1 MIGFGVSFFLIGFG
15 VFLIYDSLKIET
27 TYVLNRMYVSD
38 TMSYF
43 LKGICSIVIAFT
55 LFYSGK
61 YLEEVNIPSPEFV
74 LLALFGLL
82 GQFIML
88 SAHHLLTLYLGIE
101 LLSLSLVAAVA
112 LNRDSKI
119 SVEAAMKYFV
129 LAALASGFLLY
140 GMSMVY
146 GATGSL
152 ELLSIYDKLISGQ
165 INNVVMVFGLVFVV
179 SGLAFKLGAVPF
191 HMWVPDVYHGAALP
205 TTLLISSAPKIAAV
219 GLIMRFLVEG
229 FPTFSAD
236 WQKMFLILA
245 IFSLIVGNFVAILQ
259 KNIKRMLAYST
270 IGHIGFI
277 CAGFASGVI
286 NESFGLTVSA
296 YSNTIFYV
304 ITYIISVLGC
314 FSVLLINHD
323 GKVEKDNINDL
334 KAIVN
339 NNPVL
344 AWSMVIFMFSMAGI
358 PPTVGFYAK
367 LVILKS
373 LLNAGHLITAV
384 VAVLASVVGAFYY
397 LRIVKILIFDGYD
410 SKSYSLSSNSIG
422 YFPSSMISFN
432 AFLILFFGIFP
443 GLLMDLCYSVINNSL
458 EF

>member
-1 MIGFGVSFFLIGFG
+1 MNSFINLKINLAYAEIVVFFTIIIFLFLSLVLDKNKLKVLNNFLIFFLIGFG
-15 VFLIYDSLKIET
+15 VFLIYDSLRIET

-61 YLEEVNIPSPEFV
+61 YLKEVNIPSPEFV

-101 LLSLSLVAAVA
+101 LLSLSLIAAVA

-236 WQKMFLILA
+236 WQKMF
-245 IFSLIVGNFVAILQ
+245 
-259 KNIKRMLAYST
+259 
-270 IGHIGFI
+270 
-277 CAGFASGVI
+277 
-286 NESFGLTVSA
+286 
-296 YSNTIFYV
+296 FY
-304 ITYIISVLGC
+304 
-314 FSVLLINHD
+314 
-323 GKVEKDNINDL
+323 
-334 KAIVN
+334 
-339 NNPVL
+339 
-344 AWSMVIFMFSMAGI
+344 
-358 PPTVGFYAK
+358 
-367 LVILKS
+367 
-373 LLNAGHLITAV
+373 
-384 VAVLASVVGAFYY
+384 
-397 LRIVKILIFDGYD
+397 
-410 SKSYSLSSNSIG
+410 
-422 YFPSSMISFN
+422 
-432 AFLILFFGIFP
+432 FL
-443 GLLMDLCYSVINNSL
+443 
-458 EF
+458 